1 MTNLGEGSRKDLT
14 EGLRNLIQVDNH
26 GALGVGHLR
35 EGLRSFKVRR
45 LKGSEVYPEVHVR
58 ESPDELTL
66 GAEEVG
72 TRKSC
77 INVDHIAKGRW
88 GPPWVDAD
96 WHAFCQA
103 LYKGIEGEDWGEV
116 YDAYKEMSRAVG
128 VEKPQ
133 EAQKAK
139 ALWKMKA
146 AKDAGEEYHDP
157 TREENILRRIKTR
170 LALWEEHLKDQLWR
184 WIKP

>member
-1 MTNLGEGSRKDLT
+1 
-14 EGLRNLIQVDNH
+14 
-26 GALGVGHLR
+26 
-35 EGLRSFKVRR
+35 
-45 LKGSEVYPEVHVR
+45 
-58 ESPDELTL
+58 
-66 GAEEVG
+66 
-72 TRKSC
+72 
-77 INVDHIAKGRW
+77 
-88 GPPWVDAD
+88 
-96 WHAFCQA
+96 
-103 LYKGIEGEDWGEV
+103 
-116 YDAYKEMSRAVG
+116 MSRAVG

-157 TREENILRRIKTR
+157 TREENILGRIKTR